1 CLTHGNFCAAKSY
14 SSKVTV
20 AARAMKDLLA
30 SPGAGRRHEAGGTPR
45 AQADCCARSLSGRS
59 PQCRLVGSQRFGSL
73 VVCQT
78 RLMMARR
85 AALTAYECQAGGLA
99 AQALMP
105 WLPTS
110 GQKFGHISRRCAR
123 RTPEGHLDWRGVKS
137 ALEGAR
143 ETSRAYLK
151 ADSAR
156 NLLKMAITINL
167 MPPSPGRLCVNLLNG
182 MSC

>member
-1 CLTHGNFCAAKSY
+1 M
-14 SSKVTV
+14 
-20 AARAMKDLLA
+20 R
-30 SPGAGRRHEAGGTPR
+30 
-45 AQADCCARSLSGRS
+45 SGRS

-73 VVCQT
+73 VVCQA

-123 RTPEGHLDWRGVKS
+123 RTPEGHLDWRGATWLKS
-137 ALEGAR
+137 G
-143 ETSRAYLK
+143 
-151 ADSAR
+151 
-156 NLLKMAITINL
+156 
-167 MPPSPGRLCVNLLNG
+167 
-182 MSC
+182 

>member
-30 SPGAGRRHEAGGTPR
+30 SPGAGRRHEEWTESPVPPGWQPEIWQPGRVPDK
-45 AQADCCARSLSGRS
+45 ADDGETSS
-59 PQCRLVGSQRFGSL
+59 FD
-73 VVCQT
+73 
-78 RLMMARR
+78 
-85 AALTAYECQAGGLA
+85 AGGLA

-123 RTPEGHLDWRGVKS
+123 RTPEGHLDWRGGHRRVS
-137 ALEGAR
+137 SGNEALRYCVEDALELFGP
-143 ETSRAYLK
+143 
-151 ADSAR
+151 
-156 NLLKMAITINL
+156 I
-167 MPPSPGRLCVNLLNG
+167 
-182 MSC
+182 